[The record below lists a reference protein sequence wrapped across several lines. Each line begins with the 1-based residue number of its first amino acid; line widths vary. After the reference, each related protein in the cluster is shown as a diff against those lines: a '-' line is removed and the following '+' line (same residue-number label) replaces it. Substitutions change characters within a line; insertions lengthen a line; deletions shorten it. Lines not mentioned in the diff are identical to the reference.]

1 MNSYFLTGLII
12 FSIGIW
18 TLSYGASSTGYQS
31 GLEAAGRPANE
42 TMPDPRFIVRE
53 DAGFG
58 GEW

>member
-18 TLSYGASSTGYQS
+18 TLSYGIWYAGYQS
-31 GLEAAGRPANE
+31 GLEAGLPANE